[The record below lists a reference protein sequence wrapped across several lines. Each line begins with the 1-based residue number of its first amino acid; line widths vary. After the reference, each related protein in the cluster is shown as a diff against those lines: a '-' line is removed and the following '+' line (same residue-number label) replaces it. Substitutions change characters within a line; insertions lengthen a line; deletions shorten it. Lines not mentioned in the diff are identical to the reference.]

1 MNENAT
7 TIMRSRKGISI
18 CFARVL
24 GKNRHKHKYPNCC
37 VYESK
42 SILNIGDTRGIKS
55 KHKRLSLPRQ
65 YNPAALQP
73 ATAYVRQ
80 AIKEPAKQPVN
91 NEDIIDELLDS
102 IYIPDEIPEFPLFE
116 VRFFGR
122 AATL

>member
-1 MNENAT
+1 M
-7 TIMRSRKGISI
+7 
-18 CFARVL
+18 VL
-24 GKNRHKHKYPNCC
+24 
-37 VYESK
+37 
-42 SILNIGDTRGIKS
+42 LNIGDIRGIKS

-73 ATAYVRQ
+73 ATASVRH
-80 AIKEPAKQPVN
+80 ARKEPAKPVN